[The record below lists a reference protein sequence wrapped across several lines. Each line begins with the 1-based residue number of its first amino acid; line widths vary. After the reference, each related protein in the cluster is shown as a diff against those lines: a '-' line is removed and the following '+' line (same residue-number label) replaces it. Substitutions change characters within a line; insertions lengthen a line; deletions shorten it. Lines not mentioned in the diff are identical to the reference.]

1 MFYFFSKTLSYF
13 ITPAGWL
20 VAALLLAL
28 FTKKPAR
35 RRWGLGLALGI
46 FWLFGNPF
54 LINELVLAW
63 EYPPAPVPTDSSA
76 RIAVVLTGGMT
87 NGEVPVPDSR
97 FLLGP
102 EADRAGQALYLYKRG
117 VVQYLL
123 ISGGNGGL
131 PFQRNVLSDENEAT
145 TRFLQGAG
153 VRAGDML
160 YENKSRNTY
169 ENAVFTAR
177 FLRQRANTN
186 RCVLITSA
194 WHMRRAVGCF
204 QKAGLVVT
212 PFPGGFRS
220 HPRTF
225 LPGEWLLPNAQ
236 TFFDA
241 HVLLKEVT
249 GYGVYRVAGYL

>member
-28 FTKKPAR
+28 FTKKTR
-35 RRWGLGLALGI
+35 RRRAAVGVALMI
-46 FWLFGNPF
+46 FWLFGNTF
-54 LINELVLAW
+54 LVNELALAW
-63 EYPPAPVPTDSSA
+63 EYSPAPVPPDSVA

-87 NGEVPVPDSR
+87 NGETVVPDSR
-97 FLLGP
+97 FLLDR
-102 EADRAGQALYLYKRG
+102 EADRAGQALYLYKQG
-117 VVQYLL
+117 TVQYIL
-123 ISGGNGGL
+123 ISGGNGDL
-131 PFQRNVLSDENEAT
+131 PFQRNVISDENEAT
-145 TRFLQGAG
+145 TRFFQAAG
-153 VRAGDML
+153 VRAGEVL
-160 YENKSRNTY
+160 HENKSRNTR
-169 ENAVFTAR
+169 ENALFTAQ
-177 FLRQRANTN
+177 FLRERANTK

-204 QKAGLVVT
+204 QKAGVIVT

-225 LPGEWLLPNAQ
+225 APGEWLLPNAQ

-241 HVLLKEVT
+241 HVLVREII
-249 GYGVYRVAGYL
+249 GYGVYRVAGYV